1 MKSTLRMQ
9 FGRCEFDHGWISL
22 SPEEN
27 MRRFLS
33 GLVLVCAPVVS
44 AQAQVAEY
52 AVKIVCGVPD
62 RPALAPGRY
71 FTAINVHNPSAAATK
86 FQFKVALTM
95 PGVTPGPISKF
106 FPAALNPDQALEI
119 DCTDIGRR
127 LETGNRFLKGFVVI
141 QSPTEFDV
149 VGVYTVAQS
158 VDGRVVAL
166 ELERV
171 PVRRPQR

>member
-1 MKSTLRMQ
+1 
-9 FGRCEFDHGWISL
+9 
-22 SPEEN
+22 

-33 GLVLVCAPVVS
+33 SLALVCTPIFH
-44 AQAQVAEY
+44 AQGQMAEY

-71 FTAINVHNPSAAATK
+71 FTAINVHNPSAAPTK
-86 FQFKVALTM
+86 LQFKVALTM
-95 PGVTPGPISKF
+95 PGVTPGPISNFYSAVLK
-106 FPAALNPDQALEI
+106 ADQALEI

-127 LETGNRFLKGFVVI
+127 LDSTNRFLKGFVVI
-141 QSPTEFDV
+141 QSPSELDV

-158 VDGRVVAL
+158 PEGRVVAL

-171 PVRRPQR
+171 PVRRTQR